1 MKTVQ
6 AGSIETPSN
15 PEQLRERILE
25 AYQDLS
31 KRLQQVARFA
41 LDHPNDMALETIAV
55 IARRA
60 SVQPSTVIRFAK
72 SFGYPGFKDMQRVYQ
87 ARLTQNSSSYS
98 ERIRLFREQNTR
110 KSATGTSAWE
120 VLSEFC
126 SANIISLEH
135 VPAGIEAQALDDA
148 VALLAKA
155 DTINVIGL
163 RRSFPVASYLAYMLG
178 HLDCAVQLLDGVGGM
193 LRQQMRTIRP
203 SQVLVAISFNPYAP
217 ETAELAAKAV
227 ENGVPLLAITDGPLS
242 PLAEPAS
249 VCLEV
254 RDPELHG
261 FRSLTA
267 SMCLAQALA
276 VGLGIEFD
284 SRRAGGGE

>member
-1 MKTVQ
+1 MKLESEEMVEIP
-6 AGSIETPSN
+6 AN
-15 PEQLRERILE
+15 PGELRERILE
-25 AYQDLS
+25 AYPTLS

-72 SFGYPGFKDMQRVYQ
+72 SFGFSGFKDMQRVYQ
-87 ARLTQNSSSYS
+87 ARLTQDTSSYS
-98 ERIRLFREQNTR
+98 ERIRLFREQNVR
-110 KSATGTSAWE
+110 KAEAGNTAWE
-120 VLSEFC
+120 ILREFC

-135 VPAGIEAQALDDA
+135 VPGGIAADALDAA
-148 VALLAKA
+148 VDLLVKA
-155 DTINVIGL
+155 DAINVIGL
-163 RRSFPVASYLAYMLG
+163 RRSYPVASYLSYMLS

-193 LRQQMRTIRP
+193 LRQQMRAVRP
-203 SQVLVAISFNPYAP
+203 SQVLVAISFNPYAS
-217 ETAELAAKAV
+217 ETADMAALAV
-227 ENGVPLLAITDGPLS
+227 EQGVPLLAITDGPLS
-242 PLAEPAS
+242 PLADLAS

-267 SMCLAQALA
+267 SMCLAQSLA
-276 VGLGIEFD
+276 VGLGIELD
-284 SRRAGGGE
+284 ARRGS